1 MNTAPLHRLVY
12 TSVYRAGRVDN
23 ALSALRAILS
33 TSRKNNEAA
42 NVTGYLI
49 FDGDSF
55 IQVLEGP
62 LAALEATMARI
73 AADERHRDVSVLGT
87 HPAETRLFRE
97 WKMGGYRR
105 TPQQDPIF
113 AAHGISGQID
123 PSRVDFETAVSLAQA
138 LSLEEAKHTR

>member
-1 MNTAPLHRLVY
+1 MSTAPLHRLVY

-42 NVTGYLI
+42 DVTGYLI
-49 FDGDSF
+49 FDGNSF

-62 LAALEATMARI
+62 AAALEATMARI
-73 AADERHRDVSVLGT
+73 AGDERHRDVAVLGSQ
-87 HPAETRLFRE
+87 PAEARIFRE

-105 TPQQDPIF
+105 SPQQDPIF
-113 AAHGISGQID
+113 AAHGVSGPID
-123 PSRVDFETAVSLAQA
+123 RSALTYETAVSLAQA
-138 LSLEEAKHTR
+138 LSLAETKPAG